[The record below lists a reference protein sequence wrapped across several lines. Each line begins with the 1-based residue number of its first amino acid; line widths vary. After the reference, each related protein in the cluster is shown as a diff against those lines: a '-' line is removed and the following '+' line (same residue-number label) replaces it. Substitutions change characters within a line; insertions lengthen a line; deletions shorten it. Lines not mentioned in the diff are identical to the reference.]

1 MSVLQRTDCTR
12 RLTFQVS
19 CFNWLLG
26 IINNFGSIFLLL
38 FLPQKR
44 KLDPLKSFKYHQ
56 HQHKGNKVWVFLH
69 FLNQLQLSIIWTQVT
84 ISHSYFLSHRRKCLF
99 HCFSLHVDSNS
110 PDVTEK
116 SVNGLAPYETFRWSV
131 VRAPRRYRLWAICS
145 TTDKKV
151 VARHQYGI

>member
-1 MSVLQRTDCTR
+1 MSVLERTDCTR

-26 IINNFGSIFLLL
+26 IINNFGSMFLLL

-44 KLDPLKSFKYHQ
+44 KLDPLKSFQYHK
-56 HQHKGNKVWVFLH
+56 HQQKGNKVWVFLR

-84 ISHSYFLSHRRKCLF
+84 IYRTYFLSNHKECLF
-99 HCFSLHVDSNS
+99 YCFSLHDDGNS
-110 PDVTEK
+110 PDVTGISK
-116 SVNGLAPYETFRWSV
+116 WLSSIWTFRWSV
-131 VRAPRRYRLWAICS
+131 VRAPRRYCLPAIRS
-145 TTDKKV
+145 TTEIKV